1 MLPVDATNINLFCF
15 YGVILLLI
23 KLIPWSSFRDFI
35 WLNNKI
41 SVGNNERNT
50 SLNLEKL
57 S

>member
-1 MLPVDATNINLFCF
+1 MLPVDATNINMFCF